1 MVKIVYA
8 FFYAISLLPF
18 RLLYCI
24 ADFEY
29 FMMYRVIKYRRG
41 IVRKSGKIPGEIDPE
56 LVELAKKQGR
66 EFTDVDAHT
75 LLTNALD
82 DFKKEMDENGWEY
95 GQDDEELFE
104 LAMHPEQYRNYKSGR

>member
-29 FMMYRVIKYRRG
+29 FMMYYVIKYRRG
-41 IVRKSGKIPGEIDPE
+41 IVRKNLTTSFPE
-56 LVELAKKQGR
+56 K
-66 EFTDVDAHT
+66 
-75 LLTNALD
+75 
-82 DFKKEMDENGWEY
+82 
-95 GQDDEELFE
+95 
-104 LAMHPEQYRNYKSGR
+104 

>member
-29 FMMYRVIKYRRG
+29 FMMYRVEQFDSLEEVITEPA
-41 IVRKSGKIPGEIDPE
+41 IE
-56 LVELAKKQGR
+56 LLL
-66 EFTDVDAHT
+66 DV
-75 LLTNALD
+75 N
-82 DFKKEMDENGWEY
+82 N
-95 GQDDEELFE
+95 LFF
-104 LAMHPEQYRNYKSGR
+104 

>member
-41 IVRKSGKIPGEIDPE
+41 C
-56 LVELAKKQGR
+56 
-66 EFTDVDAHT
+66 
-75 LLTNALD
+75 
-82 DFKKEMDENGWEY
+82 
-95 GQDDEELFE
+95 LFIHISE
-104 LAMHPEQYRNYKSGR
+104 PTRPY

>member
-29 FMMYRVIKYRRG
+29 FMMYYVIKYRRG
-41 IVRKSGKIPGEIDPE
+41 IAVSYTH
-56 LVELAKKQGR
+56 L
-66 EFTDVDAHT
+66 T
-75 LLTNALD
+75 LPTN
-82 DFKKEMDENGWEY
+82 
-95 GQDDEELFE
+95 
-104 LAMHPEQYRNYKSGR
+104 

>member
-29 FMMYRVIKYRRG
+29 FMMYYVIKYRRG
-41 IVRKSGKIPGEIDPE
+41 IARKNLTTSF
-56 LVELAKKQGR
+56 LRNQKKR
-66 EFTDVDAHT
+66 
-75 LLTNALD
+75 LLTSR
-82 DFKKEMDENGWEY
+82 
-95 GQDDEELFE
+95 
-104 LAMHPEQYRNYKSGR
+104 RNSTAGSAITSSRQLNF

>member
-29 FMMYRVIKYRRG
+29 FMMYYVIKYRRG
-41 IVRKSGKIPGEIDPE
+41 IVRKNLTTSFPE
-56 LVELAKKQGR
+56 NQKKR
-66 EFTDVDAHT
+66 
-75 LLTNALD
+75 LLTSR
-82 DFKKEMDENGWEY
+82 
-95 GQDDEELFE
+95 
-104 LAMHPEQYRNYKSGR
+104 RNSTAGSAITSSRRLNF

>member
-41 IVRKSGKIPGEIDPE
+41 KEVVRFLRTIPLRHQVP
-56 LVELAKKQGR
+56 QGYC
-66 EFTDVDAHT
+66 A
-75 LLTNALD
+75 
-82 DFKKEMDENGWEY
+82 
-95 GQDDEELFE
+95 
-104 LAMHPEQYRNYKSGR
+104 

>member
-29 FMMYRVIKYRRG
+29 FMMYRIIKYQ
-41 IVRKSGKIPGEIDPE
+41 I
-56 LVELAKKQGR
+56 GR
-66 EFTDVDAHT
+66 AHV
-75 LLTNALD
+75 
-82 DFKKEMDENGWEY
+82 
-95 GQDDEELFE
+95 
-104 LAMHPEQYRNYKSGR
+104 

>member
-29 FMMYRVIKYRRG
+29 FMMYRVIKYAHDALEPFDG
-41 IVRKSGKIPGEIDPE
+41 TVVTILPYTCYLVWIVLTKDMVYRHINGKHQYKWMPVCASCRKYS
-56 LVELAKKQGR
+56 
-66 EFTDVDAHT
+66 FTVI
-75 LLTNALD
+75 LLI
-82 DFKKEMDENGWEY
+82 EV
-95 GQDDEELFE
+95 
-104 LAMHPEQYRNYKSGR
+104 

>member
-29 FMMYRVIKYRRG
+29 FMMYYVIKYRRG
-41 IVRKSGKIPGEIDPE
+41 IVRKNLTTSFPE
-56 LVELAKKQGR
+56 NQKKR
-66 EFTDVDAHT
+66 
-75 LLTNALD
+75 LLTSR
-82 DFKKEMDENGWEY
+82 
-95 GQDDEELFE
+95 
-104 LAMHPEQYRNYKSGR
+104 RNSTAGSAITSSRQLNF